1 MKLAAKRIIAIA
13 TTVAVSAI
21 VIAGKTNKRDD
32 TLIVYAEEMT
42 RFRLR

>member
-1 MKLAAKRIIAIA
+1 VILAVKRIIAIA

-21 VIAGKTNKRDD
+21 VIAGEINNRKD
-32 TLIVYAEEMT
+32 TLIVCAEEMT